1 MMRNPELAIALRLRY
16 SSETLFFGGPMAT
29 RLPSGVSGSE
39 VKRRVQA
46 LGLTVKEF
54 AERLGLHETTAYLA
68 IRMADAPLPIVRH
81 LEDLELLHKI
91 GALLEKK

>member
-1 MMRNPELAIALRLRY
+1 
-16 SSETLFFGGPMAT
+16 MAT

-68 IRMADAPLPIVRH
+68 IRMDDAPLPIVRH

-91 GALLEKK
+91 GVLLGKK